1 VSVLAV
7 LIASPCRLYYR
18 LVRDY
23 LPELQRARAAR
34 DASLQDIKDK
44 SMNQFMKDL
53 AIDRAKNPQAF
64 NDTWDEEDEDVDD
77 INLIDKS
84 DLFGF
89 YLTAILTPS
98 CRR

>member
-1 VSVLAV
+1 VSVLAL
-7 LIASPCRLYYR
+7 LIASPCRLYCR

-34 DASLQDIKDK
+34 NASLQDIKDK

-53 AIDRAKNPQAF
+53 AIDRAKNPEAF
-64 NDTWDEEDEDVDD
+64 NDTWDEEEEDDVDD

-89 YLTAILTPS
+89 YLTALLTPS
-98 CRR
+98 CR

>member
-1 VSVLAV
+1 MSVLAV